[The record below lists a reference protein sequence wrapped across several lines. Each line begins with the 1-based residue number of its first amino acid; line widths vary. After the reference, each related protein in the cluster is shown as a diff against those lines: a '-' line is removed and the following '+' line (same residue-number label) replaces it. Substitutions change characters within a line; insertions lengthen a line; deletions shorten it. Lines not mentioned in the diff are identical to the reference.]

1 MQLKAKVVVSLYEK
15 EGSPILLGAWKNML
29 LSLTIAHETP
39 SVRIDHIRYELKKFE
54 ADYDGSP
61 YLFFYNE
68 RKYELWQ
75 LKFSSVCN
83 CLDTAA

>member
-29 LSLTIAHETP
+29 LSLADTHNKNN
-39 SVRIDHIRYELKKFE
+39 VHIDHIRYELKKFE

-75 LKFSSVCN
+75 LKFSSVCY